1 MCIRDSSRTV
11 KDKYIQCASGVYPL
25 SYFFSRSLGGSADA
39 SSPDAAKA
47 LLKKLIA
54 GEDKKK
60 PLSDQKLCE
69 LMSREGC
76 ELSRRTVAK
85 YRDEL
90 RIPSTTGRKQY
101 ETSGAF

>member
-1 MCIRDSSRTV
+1 MSRAV
-11 KDKYIQCASGVYPL
+11 KEKYIQCSMGVYPL
-25 SYFFSRSLGGSADA
+25 SYFFSRSLGPAAGDDA
-39 SSPDAAKA
+39 ASPDAAKA

-69 LMSREGC
+69 LMSAQGC
-76 ELSRRTVAK
+76 SLSRRTVAK

-90 RIPSTTGRKQY
+90 HIPSTAGRKQY